1 MDQNLDNTR
10 PEPSVWPP
18 PPTSFAPPEADASPL
33 AALTEFH
40 VQNVWL
46 VLLLTF
52 ITLGIYAVFW
62 LRRQNATINMLRP
75 DLKAT
80 PLFGNIVLAVAF
92 ISAGLDIASMI
103 SSASSIDGASSI
115 LDRIFGLMALVLSFQ
130 VRSGFNLLMRVQ
142 KGDAHWVSGLW
153 TWLFSVV
160 YLQYKLNKNI
170 QSQQGGV
177 RPLA

>member
-18 PPTSFAPPEADASPL
+18 PPTSSTLPEAGASPL
-33 AALTEFH
+33 AALTEFR

-62 LRRQNATINMLRP
+62 MRRQNATINMLRP

-80 PLFGNIVLAVAF
+80 PLFGNLVLAVAF

-103 SSASSIDGASSI
+103 SSASSVDGASSI
-115 LDRIFGLMALVLSFQ
+115 LDRIFGLMVLVLSFQ
-130 VRSGFNLLMRVQ
+130 VRSGFNFLMGAQ
-142 KGDAHWVSGLW
+142 KGDANWVSGLW

-170 QSQQGGV
+170 QALQAGRWPQ
-177 RPLA
+177 A